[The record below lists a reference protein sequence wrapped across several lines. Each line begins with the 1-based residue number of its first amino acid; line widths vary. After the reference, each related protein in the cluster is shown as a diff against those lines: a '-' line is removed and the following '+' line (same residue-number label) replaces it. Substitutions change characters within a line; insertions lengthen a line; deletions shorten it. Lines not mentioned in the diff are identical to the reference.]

1 MRTTCLM
8 RKTQS
13 DERKCDSCCYA
24 FPNAAIHHSHHHHRG
39 CFRMDKEWYMV
50 EWKLVWVTAL
60 SSLPIACRLQGCLS
74 LSDAV
79 YAVKQSK
86 ASLSQICFWSKQ
98 RSRVPT
104 RDRVGEAG
112 ESSWLCLAPSSGSV
126 FLVRERVGGAG
137 ESPLPVRLCLAPSSG
152 SPVCIGAQ

>member
-1 MRTTCLM
+1 MIYGRVET
-8 RKTQS
+8 S
-13 DERKCDSCCYA
+13 VGHGFVIS
-24 FPNAAIHHSHHHHRG
+24 SHCMSSAG
-39 CFRMDKEWYMV
+39 
-50 EWKLVWVTAL
+50 LPL
-60 SSLPIACRLQGCLS
+60 SLS

-152 SPVCIGAQ
+152 SLVGIGAH

>member
-1 MRTTCLM
+1 MNENAIRVAMHFPMQQSTIPITTIEAVFAWIKNGIWSSGNLCGSPL
-8 RKTQS
+8 
-13 DERKCDSCCYA
+13 CHL
-24 FPNAAIHHSHHHHRG
+24 FPLHVVCR
-39 CFRMDKEWYMV
+39 
-50 EWKLVWVTAL
+50 
-60 SSLPIACRLQGCLS
+60 IASLS

-98 RSRVPT
+98 RSREPT

-152 SPVCIGAQ
+152 SLVCIRAHQHLSQDCC